1 MGYKQGDN
9 PITVNELCNMTSKA
23 VEALGTICVIGEI
36 SEQNRS
42 SNGHNYFQLKGDG
55 CRVYATVWANNAWI
69 MKGITDGMEV
79 MAKGTMNFSGKFN
92 KLSLYVEEIK
102 PVGAGKLALEQEIR
116 KNKYLNMGWFDQS
129 LKKPLPEDIR
139 HIGVITSPSG
149 AVIHD
154 LWDVLTR
161 NAPQISVSVFPCMV
175 QGVGAE
181 TTIASQIRNA
191 DTYGFDLIVVM
202 RGGGSPEDL
211 APFSTDEVIQAIHY
225 AKTTIISAVGHESDN
240 PLSDLVADI
249 RAGTPSIAGEMICR
263 PTMQRRNSLRAISAE
278 IEAGMKG
285 RLSNAMMRLAAV
297 QNLESTLK
305 YLAAKSE
312 KRLAEASDLETRLK
326 NKVVNVKMN
335 MMGLGDDLDR
345 QMKLRLDRTHQRLIH
360 YDAEAGPL
368 IKARLATEKGRCSG
382 AFREL
387 DVLNPLSILGRG
399 YSMVRTLDGHVITT
413 PQDISLGDTIKI
425 TTGGGE
431 IVAAVTGVHK

>member
-1 MGYKQGDN
+1 
-9 PITVNELCNMTSKA
+9 MTSKA
-23 VEALGTICVIGEI
+23 VESLGPICVIGEI
-36 SEQNRS
+36 SEQNWS
-42 SNGHNYFQLKGDG
+42 SNGHDYFQLKGDG
-55 CRVYATVWANNAWI
+55 CRVYATVWAKKAGI

-79 MAKGTMNFSGKFN
+79 MVKGTMNFSGKFN
-92 KLSLYVEEIK
+92 KLSLFVEEIY
-102 PVGAGKLALEQEIR
+102 PVGAGKLALEKEIR
-116 KNKYLNMGWFDQS
+116 RNRYLNMGWFDDA

-139 HIGVITSPSG
+139 HIGVVTSPSG

-175 QGVGAE
+175 QGDGAE
-181 TTIASQIRNA
+181 VSIASQIRNA
-191 DTYGFDLIVVM
+191 DAYGFDLVVVM

-225 AKTTIISAVGHESDN
+225 AKTTIISAVGHDSDN

-249 RAGTPSIAGEMICR
+249 RAGTPSIAGEIICR
-263 PTMQRRNSLRAISAE
+263 PTMRRRDSLRAISAE
-278 IEAGMKG
+278 IESGMRG
-285 RLSNAMMRLAAV
+285 RLANAMMRLSAV

-312 KRLAEASDLETRLK
+312 KRLAEASNLETQLR

-345 QMKLRLDRTHQRLIH
+345 QIKIRLDRAHQRLIH
-360 YDAEAGPL
+360 YDAESGPL

-382 AFREL
+382 AFREI
-387 DVLNPLSILGRG
+387 DVLNPLSILERG

-413 PQDISLGDTIKI
+413 PLDINPGDTIKI

-431 IVAAVTGVHK
+431 IVAAVTGVK